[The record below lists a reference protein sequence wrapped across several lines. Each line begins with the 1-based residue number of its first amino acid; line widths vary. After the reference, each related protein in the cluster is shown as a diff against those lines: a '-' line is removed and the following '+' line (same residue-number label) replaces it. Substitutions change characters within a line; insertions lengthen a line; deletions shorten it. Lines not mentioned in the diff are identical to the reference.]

1 MPSSVATEQPVLA
14 GLTEIFRSV
23 FNDPGLELTSRST
36 ADEVPG
42 WDSMTHITL
51 IVEAECRYGILFQAA
66 EIEALH
72 SVGELVRAIEA
83 KRGPAM
89 DSGRL
94 PTAGNQRRPR

>member
-1 MPSSVATEQPVLA
+1 MPSIAAADHPVLA
-14 GLTEIFRSV
+14 GVTEIFRSV
-23 FNDPGLELTSRST
+23 FNDPGLELTPRST

-51 IVEAECRYGILFQAA
+51 IVEAECRFGILFQAA

-83 KRGPAM
+83 KCP
-89 DSGRL
+89 SGVGARAAA
-94 PTAGNQRRPR
+94 AGREATV

>member
-1 MPSSVATEQPVLA
+1 MPSIAAAEHPVLA
-14 GLTEIFRSV
+14 GVTEIFRSV
-23 FNDPGLELTSRST
+23 FNDPSLELTSRST

-51 IVEAECRYGILFQAA
+51 IVEAECRFGILFQAA

-83 KRGPAM
+83 KCPAGVGARAVAA
-89 DSGRL
+89 GREA
-94 PTAGNQRRPR
+94 TV

>member
-1 MPSSVATEQPVLA
+1 MPPNAKTEHFVLA
-14 GLTEIFRSV
+14 GVTEIFRSV
-23 FNDPGLELTSRST
+23 FNDPGLELTPRST

-51 IVEAECRYGILFQAA
+51 IVEAECRFGVLFQAA

-83 KRGPAM
+83 KRAPA
-89 DSGRL
+89 SGQWSAASDQTGRI
-94 PTAGNQRRPR
+94 